1 MNTDCIMDYSPFEL
15 IYEGI
20 RHTTVREH
28 AKDWNLTEEQVET
41 LKAKLLEEEHRI
53 SENRLKNAE
62 KLFEKGWRPTIANA
76 ESIFDESIISLDE
89 LREIMTNLDR
99 IYVTWMKEQISKM
112 DSKIKE
118 LDKDAPDYE
127 MQSKRIVNRCAH
139 EIAYSMFC
147 ANLQDPRYRY
157 QVEKYKEVLS
167 VQCGTFDMYDR
178 VMQLLNTR
186 NLFEVLNGIWLNDDI
201 KL

>member
-1 MNTDCIMDYSPFEL
+1 MNTDYIMDYTPFEL

-20 RHTTVREH
+20 RHTTIEEH
-28 AKDWNLTEEQVET
+28 AKDWNLTEEQIKT
-41 LKAKLLEEEHRI
+41 LKAKLLEEEKHI
-53 SENRLKNAE
+53 SENRLKNAN

-76 ESIFDESIISLDE
+76 EAIFNESVISLDE

-99 IYVTWMKEQISKM
+99 IYIAWMKEQISKM
-112 DSKIKE
+112 KSKIE
-118 LDKDAPDYE
+118 QLNKDADDYE

-167 VQCGTFDMYDR
+167 VECGTFDLYDR
-178 VMQLLNTR
+178 VMQLLNSE

>member
-1 MNTDCIMDYSPFEL
+1 M
-15 IYEGI
+15 
-20 RHTTVREH
+20 
-28 AKDWNLTEEQVET
+28 A
-41 LKAKLLEEEHRI
+41 
-53 SENRLKNAE
+53 
-62 KLFEKGWRPTIANA
+62 
-76 ESIFDESIISLDE
+76 
-89 LREIMTNLDR
+89 NLDR

-127 MQSKRIVNRCAH
+127 MRSKRIVNRCAH

-147 ANLQDPRYRY
+147 ANLQHPKYRY